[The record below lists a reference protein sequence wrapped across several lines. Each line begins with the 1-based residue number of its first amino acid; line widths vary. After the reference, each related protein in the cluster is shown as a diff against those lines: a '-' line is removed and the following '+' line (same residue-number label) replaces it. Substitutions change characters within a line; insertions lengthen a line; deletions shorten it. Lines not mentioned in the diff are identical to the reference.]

1 MNTAPFRMWA
11 KAGKRSGGLGGRR
24 GRLAG
29 MTLLLAA
36 MLGLIVSVGLA
47 QTALAQAPINLP
59 APVYLLDAP
68 SGQIVRLANDGVTR
82 RTVTH
87 ELSPVTSF
95 DVSPDGAKLA
105 YVTGN
110 RLIEAQADGSNRVVK
125 LSGGA
130 IKMAGAQAGAAE
142 AQLAGERIDAP
153 LYSPDGSRIA
163 FAHGGIN
170 LIASGPDAVGPDA
183 VTLVLPND
191 LLPNGADRAS
201 TDSAPDR
208 AAARIYK
215 PNSWS
220 PDGVHLL
227 VDYTYYPEGGGLAIL
242 APDSNILVEL
252 TPDPNAEDPMAIP
265 MFGDVAWKPDST
277 SFFIGSAMVY
287 YGAPGLSLVDAGTG
301 VATGILTSPQME
313 VSEEAPLLAVR
324 GPYWT
329 TSGGLRAYVS
339 EQASVEVPA
348 PYSLEEI
355 DPATGDRTPLN
366 EVTYPA
372 PGSVLW
378 AQDDSGALLLTDMQ
392 NSDGTQGAGTLT
404 GPVGSLHWA
413 AASGEG
419 SYDGLS
425 YLAYGRAPR
434 WGSNDYG
441 SAPAQEQEVV
451 AQFEQAID
459 LQAARAGQD
468 PAPFGPSAAF
478 PVDVNGST
486 YWVAHT
492 TGTRSFNPDK
502 PHTIGVYTQADGQ
515 WQQLSLLE
523 LGGTQDGTT
532 AGPDYLNENS
542 VLPVEIGPG
551 GTGGGTTSDGTQ
563 LWLQVEGGAGAH
575 GGVCNIVRL
584 AGDLLSE
591 ELDNFS
597 SSGGACQVMDIDG
610 DGANE
615 VVLDATDYY
624 VFCYACGVRKY
635 DYTVQRWNGKSFDKL
650 ELQPLPAAAPEE
662 LVAKNDE
669 LLRLVQGGLWKAA
682 LELVAAPNGASA
694 NAPVTATDELSGTA
708 STTDTLAATGTVT
721 DTGTLSATQGITPTG
736 DPSGVYNTNVALVR
750 LVGDA
755 RKADAEAAEHPY
767 PLLAQVFYGDYP
779 AAVDVMQVYTVSEVF
794 AQPSALI
801 SGTVAAGWDGALA
814 GWLTTTASSAIG
826 VNDRLAAAYFVR
838 GFGEWL
844 GGITAATTGDVPPNA
859 TPVVG
864 TPGALAIDQATL
876 DAAVADMRKALEL
889 SPNLDQAAYYAAAI
903 SLLTGEEV
911 ATPSAAGTGSSGSL
925 QDMGTITGT
934 VGISETG
941 AATGTAPVS
950 ATAAVTSTG
959 SLTTSAA
966 GGQGRLLYST
976 VQDGEDRIYLLEF
989 GAANATLNE
998 VLGQARQPALQ
1009 PGGVRVAYQSTR
1021 PDMLGLGGYD
1031 LDGGTERFNFT
1042 TNTED
1047 GLPRWSP
1054 DGSKLAFS
1062 STRFGDGRSRVY
1074 TAWPQVAGFGS
1085 EQPMDQGE
1093 GSDPD
1098 WSPDGTRIV
1107 YKGCDA
1113 SGANC
1118 GLWTMAPTDGGAS
1131 DQRQLTNNANDSRP
1145 RWSPDGSR
1153 VVFMSD
1159 GRDGNY
1165 DVYSVAVNP
1174 DSSGGEVT
1182 RITFNAA
1189 SDGLPA
1195 ISPDG
1200 SEIVFVS
1207 NRGNQW
1213 GIWRVPIESGK
1224 AVSVVGDLGAVT
1236 NWLEQGLDWVK

>member
-1 MNTAPFRMWA
+1 MNTAPLRVWT
-11 KAGKRSGGLGGRR
+11 KANMRDPHAIGTRRARGLGVAAVM
-24 GRLAG
+24 LAVLMG
-29 MTLLLAA
+29 LLT
-36 MLGLIVSVGLA
+36 GVGVVRPARA
-47 QTALAQAPINLP
+47 QTPINLP

-68 SGQIVRLANDGVTR
+68 SGQIVRIGNDGVTR
-82 RTVTH
+82 RTVTR
-87 ELSPVTSF
+87 EFSPVTSF
-95 DVSPDGAKLA
+95 DVSPDGSKLA
-105 YVTGN
+105 YVAGN
-110 RLIEAQADGSNRVVK
+110 KLIEASADGSNRVVK
-125 LSGGA
+125 VDGGA
-130 IKMAGAQAGAAE
+130 LGTPATQMDAQVAGQ
-142 AQLAGERIDAP
+142 RIAAP

-163 FAHGGIN
+163 FAQGGIN
-170 LIASGPDAVGPDA
+170 LIASGTDAVGAKA

-191 LLPNGADRAS
+191 LLPAGTSRESA
-201 TDSAPDR
+201 DSAPDR
-208 AAARIYK
+208 AAARIYR

-287 YGAPGLSLVDAGTG
+287 YGAPGLSVVDAGTG
-301 VATGILTSPQME
+301 VATGILTSSQTE
-313 VSEEAPLLAVR
+313 VSEEKPLLAVR

-339 EQASVEVPA
+339 EQAATDVPA

-378 AQDDSGALLLTDMQ
+378 ALDDSGALLLTDVQ
-392 NSDGTQGAGTLT
+392 NSDGTQGAGPLT
-404 GPVGSLHWA
+404 GPVGSLQWA

-419 SYDGLS
+419 SYNGLS

-441 SAPAQEQEVV
+441 SAPALEQEVV
-451 AQFEQAID
+451 TQFEQAID

-478 PVDVNGST
+478 PVDVNGNT
-486 YWVAHT
+486 YWVAYT

-523 LGGTQDGTT
+523 LGATQDGTT
-532 AGPDYLNENS
+532 AGPDNLNENG

-551 GTGGGTTSDGTQ
+551 GTGGGTTSDNTQ
-563 LWLQVEGGAGAH
+563 FWLQVEGGAGAH
-575 GGVCNIVRL
+575 GGVCSIVRL
-584 AGDLLSE
+584 AGDVLTE

-635 DYTVQRWNGKSFDKL
+635 DYTVQRWSGTGFDKL
-650 ELQPLPAAAPEE
+650 ELQPLPAAAPQG

-682 LELVAAPNGASA
+682 LELVKANAAPTATGALSGTMTMTESVGTT
-694 NAPVTATDELSGTA
+694 APVTGTEF
-708 STTDTLAATGTVT
+708 LTGTQ
-721 DTGTLSATQGITPTG
+721 AITPTG
-736 DPSGVYNTNVALVR
+736 DPSGVYNTNVALVQ
-750 LVGDA
+750 LVGEA
-755 RKADAEAAEHPY
+755 RRADAEAAEHPY

-779 AAVDVMQVYTVSEVF
+779 AAVDVMRVYTVSEVF

-801 SGTVAAGWDGALA
+801 SGTVAAGWEGALA
-814 GWLTTTASSAIG
+814 GQLTTTTSSAIG

-838 GFGEWL
+838 GVGEWL
-844 GGITAATTGDVPPNA
+844 GGIAAATTGDVPPDA

-864 TPGALAIDQATL
+864 TPGVLVIDQATL
-876 DAAVADMRKALEL
+876 DTAVADMRKALEL
-889 SPNLDQAAYYAAAI
+889 SPDLEQAAYYAAAI
-903 SLLTGEEV
+903 GLLTGEEV
-911 ATPSAAGTGSSGSL
+911 AVPSTAGSGSSGNL
-925 QDMGTITGT
+925 ADTGTLTGKAAISGADVTTSTEPVTGT
-934 VGISETG
+934 VT
-941 AATGTAPVS
+941 ATPTA
-950 ATAAVTSTG
+950 

-966 GGQGRLLYST
+966 GGEGRLLYST
-976 VQDGEDRIYLLEF
+976 VQDGEDQIYLLEF
-989 GAANATLNE
+989 GAANATLTE
-998 VLGQARQPALQ
+998 VVGQARQPALQ
-1009 PGGVRVAYQSTR
+1009 PGGVRLAFQSTQ

-1031 LDGGTERFNFT
+1031 LDGGTARFNFT
-1042 TNTED
+1042 TNVED
-1047 GLPRWSP
+1047 SLPRWSP

-1062 STRFGDGRSRVY
+1062 STRYGDGRSRVY

-1085 EQPMDQGE
+1085 EQPVDQGE

-1118 GLWTMAPTDGGAS
+1118 GLWTMAPTDGGGS
-1131 DQRQLTNNANDSRP
+1131 NPRQLTNNANDSRP

-1159 GRDGNY
+1159 GRDGNW
-1165 DVYSVAVNP
+1165 DVYSVAVN
-1174 DSSGGEVT
+1174 DDYSGGEVT

-1213 GIWRVPIESGK
+1213 GIWRVAIESGK
-1224 AVSVVGDLGAVT
+1224 ALSVVGDLGAVP
-1236 NWLEQGLDWVK
+1236 NWLEQALDWVE

>member
-1 MNTAPFRMWA
+1 MNIAPSKIWA
-11 KAGKRSGGLGGRR
+11 KADTRSGNIGAQVRVFAFVLGATLGL
-24 GRLAG
+24 LAG
-29 MTLLLAA
+29 
-36 MLGLIVSVGLA
+36 VGLA
-47 QTALAQAPINLP
+47 RPAHAQAPINLP

-68 SGQIVRLANDGVTR
+68 SGQIVRVADDGVTR

-87 ELSPVTSF
+87 ELSPVTAF
-95 DVSPDGAKLA
+95 DVAPDGSKLA
-105 YVTGN
+105 YVAGN

-125 LSGGA
+125 LDGGA
-130 IKMAGAQAGAAE
+130 LNTGGAQV
-142 AQLAGERIDAP
+142 AGERIDAP

-163 FAHGGIN
+163 FGRGGIN
-170 LIASGPDAVGPDA
+170 LIASGPDAVGTDA
-183 VTLVLPND
+183 VTLALPND
-191 LLPNGADRAS
+191 LLPAGTDRAS
-201 TDSAPDR
+201 ADSAPDR
-208 AAARIYK
+208 AAARIYR

-252 TPDPNAEDPMAIP
+252 TPDPNAENPMAIP

-301 VATGILTSPQME
+301 VATGILTSPQTE
-313 VSEEAPLLAVR
+313 VSAEKPLLAVR

-329 TSGGLRAYVS
+329 TTGGLRAYVS
-339 EQASVEVPA
+339 EQASVDVPA

-366 EVTYPA
+366 EVAYTA

-378 AQDDSGALLLTDMQ
+378 ARDDSGAILLTDVQ
-392 NSDGTQGAGTLT
+392 NWGGIPMAGPVT
-404 GPVGSLHWA
+404 GPVGSLQWA
-413 AASGEG
+413 AA
-419 SYDGLS
+419 DGAGDNNGLA
-425 YLAYGRAPR
+425 YVAYGRAPR
-434 WGSNDYG
+434 WGSNDFG

-459 LQAARAGQD
+459 LQATRAGQD

-478 PVDVNGST
+478 PVNVKGNT
-486 YWVAHT
+486 YWVAYT

-502 PHTIGVYTQADGQ
+502 LHTIGVYMQADGQ

-523 LGGTQDGTT
+523 LGATQDGTT

-542 VLPVEIGPG
+542 VLPVEIGRG
-551 GTGGGTTSDGTQ
+551 GTGGGTQ

-584 AGDLLSE
+584 ADAVLRE

-597 SSGGACQVMDIDG
+597 SSGGACQVMDVDG

-624 VFCYACGVRKY
+624 VFCYACGVRRY
-635 DYTVQRWNGKSFDKL
+635 DYTVQRWNGNSFDRL
-650 ELQPLPAAAPEE
+650 ELQPLPAAAPQE

-682 LELVAAPNGASA
+682 LELVAAPSEARA
-694 NAPVTATDELSGTA
+694 NAAITATGELSGTA
-708 STTDTLAATGTVT
+708 VVTDTGSATGAATGTLT
-721 DTGTLSATQGITPTG
+721 NTGTLTGTQGITPTG
-736 DPSGVYNTNVALVR
+736 DPSGVFNTNVALVQ

-779 AAVDVMQVYTVSEVF
+779 AAVDVMRVYTVSEVF

-801 SGTVAAGWDGALA
+801 SGTVAAGWEGSLA
-814 GWLTTTASSAIG
+814 SQLTTTASSAIG

-838 GFGEWL
+838 GYGTWL
-844 GGITAATTGDVPPNA
+844 GGIAAATTGDVPPDA
-859 TPVVG
+859 VPVVG

-889 SPNLDQAAYYAAAI
+889 SPNLEQAAYYAAAI
-903 SLLTGEEV
+903 GLLTGEEV
-911 ATPSAAGTGSSGSL
+911 PVPSTAGSGSSGSL
-925 QDMGTITGT
+925 ADMGTITGT
-934 VGISETG
+934 VEISETG
-941 AATGTAPVS
+941 AATGTEPVS
-950 ATAAVTSTG
+950 STATVKPTS
-959 SLTTSAA
+959 SLTTSTA

-976 VQDGEDRIYLLEF
+976 VQDGQDRIYLLEF
-989 GAANATLNE
+989 GATNATLTE

-1009 PGGVRVAYQSTR
+1009 PGGVRLAFQSTQ

-1031 LDGGTERFNFT
+1031 LDGATARFNFT
-1042 TNTED
+1042 TNVED
-1047 GLPRWSP
+1047 SLPRWSP
-1054 DGSKLAFS
+1054 DGSKLTFS
-1062 STRFGDGRSRVY
+1062 STRYGDGRSRVY

-1085 EQPMDQGE
+1085 EQPVDQGE

-1113 SGANC
+1113 RGANC
-1118 GLWTMAPTDGGAS
+1118 GLWTMAPTDGGGS
-1131 DQRQLTNNANDSRP
+1131 DPRQLTNNANDSRP

-1153 VVFMSD
+1153 VIFMSD
-1159 GRDGNY
+1159 GRDGNW
-1165 DVYSVAVNP
+1165 DVYSVPVNA
-1174 DSSGGEVT
+1174 DYSGGDVT

-1200 SEIVFVS
+1200 KEIVFVS

-1236 NWLEQGLDWVK
+1236 NWLEQGLDWAE

>member
-1 MNTAPFRMWA
+1 MNTAPFKVWA
-11 KAGKRSGGLGGRR
+11 KAGTRAGAIGGTRSGVVALVTALVIGLVMIRP
-24 GRLAG
+24 AH
-29 MTLLLAA
+29 
-36 MLGLIVSVGLA
+36 A
-47 QTALAQAPINLP
+47 QTPINLP

-68 SGQIVRLANDGVTR
+68 SGQIVRVANDGVMR

-95 DVSPDGAKLA
+95 DVSPDGSKLA
-105 YVTGN
+105 YVAGN

-125 LSGGA
+125 LDEGA
-130 IKMAGAQAGAAE
+130 ANMAGAQTGAAE

-170 LIASGPDAVGPDA
+170 LISSGPDAVGADA
-183 VTLVLPND
+183 VTLALAND
-191 LLPNGADRAS
+191 LLPAGTDRAS
-201 TDSAPDR
+201 SDSAPDR

-252 TPDPNAEDPMAIP
+252 TPDPNAENPMAIP

-301 VATGILTSPQME
+301 VATGILTSPQTE
-313 VSEEAPLLAVR
+313 VSEEKPLLAVR

-329 TSGGLRAYVS
+329 TTGGLRAYVS
-339 EQASVEVPA
+339 EQAAVEVPA

-366 EVTYPA
+366 EVAYPA

-378 AQDDSGALLLTDMQ
+378 ARDDSGALLLTDMQ
-392 NSDGTQGAGTLT
+392 NWGTTPMAGPVS
-404 GPVGSLHWA
+404 GPVGSLQWA

-419 SYDGLS
+419 GNEGLS
-425 YLAYGRAPR
+425 YIAYGRAPR
-434 WGSNDYG
+434 WGSNDFG

-478 PVDVNGST
+478 PVDVNGNT
-486 YWVAHT
+486 YWVAYT
-492 TGTRSFNPDK
+492 TGTRSFSPDK

-523 LGGTQDGTT
+523 LGTTQDGIT

-551 GTGGGTTSDGTQ
+551 GTGGGTTSDDTQ

-584 AGDLLSE
+584 AGDVLSE

-597 SSGGACQVMDIDG
+597 SSGGACQVMDING

-650 ELQPLPAAAPEE
+650 ELQPLPAASPEE

-682 LELVAAPNGASA
+682 LELVGAPSEAGTSAAI
-694 NAPVTATDELSGTA
+694 TATGELSGTTVMTA
-708 STTDTLAATGTVT
+708 TGSATGAATGTIT
-721 DTGTLSATQGITPTG
+721 ETGALTGTQGIIPTG
-736 DPSGVYNTNVALVR
+736 DPSGVYNTNVALVQ
-750 LVGDA
+750 LVGNA

-779 AAVDVMQVYTVSEVF
+779 AAVDVMRVYTVSEVF

-838 GFGEWL
+838 GFGKWL
-844 GGITAATTGDVPPNA
+844 GGITAATTGDVPPDA

-864 TPGALAIDQATL
+864 TPGALAIDQAVL

-889 SPNLDQAAYYAAAI
+889 SPDLEQAAYYAAAI
-903 SLLTGEEV
+903 GLLTGEDV
-911 ATPSAAGTGSSGSL
+911 AVPSTAGSGSSGSL
-925 QDMGTITGT
+925 ADMGTITGT
-934 VGISETG
+934 VGISGTEQ
-941 AATGTAPVS
+941 ATGTEPVS
-950 ATAAVTSTG
+950 STGTVTST
-959 SLTTSAA
+959 SSFTSSAV

-976 VQDGEDRIYLLEF
+976 VQDGQDRIYLLEF

-1009 PGGVRVAYQSTR
+1009 PGGVRMAFQSTQ

-1031 LDGGTERFNFT
+1031 LDGATARFNFT
-1042 TNTED
+1042 TNVED
-1047 GLPRWSP
+1047 SLPRWSP

-1062 STRFGDGRSRVY
+1062 STRYGDGRSRVY

-1085 EQPMDQGE
+1085 EQPVDQGE

-1098 WSPDGTRIV
+1098 WSPDGTRTV

-1118 GLWTMAPTDGGAS
+1118 GLWTMAPTDGGGS
-1131 DQRQLTNNANDSRP
+1131 DRRQLTDNANDSRP
-1145 RWSPDGSR
+1145 RWSPDGNR

-1159 GRDGNY
+1159 GRDGNW
-1165 DVYSVAVNP
+1165 DVYSVAVNA
-1174 DSSGGEVT
+1174 DYGGGEVT

-1200 SEIVFVS
+1200 KEIVFVS

-1236 NWLEQGLDWVK
+1236 NWLDQGLDWVQ